1 MRSWLHIHW
10 KNIKLEPGLWRPP
23 QSSPWRPRPAP
34 PTGPS
39 SRGQWAARSARTRSA
54 RDPGP
59 SPAHKGLSTQ
69 AVQED
74 VKSGTRFPQPLTGR
88 AADSLS
94 CSEGAVSP
102 PPVLTGSQGLARDT
116 ASVPTPQRRASG
128 PQQVRGRHHSTPR
141 GSWCQHGWSV
151 GTASAEG
158 ASPGHGVVRVSQMK
172 GHKAQRG
179 KSQLLTAASASGK
192 LRGCRVLKERQFLLS
207 KIFLFVRSLLAALGL
222 HAGCG
227 LSAVCRAGAALCCHG
242 FSGRGAQV
250 PGRGPRCPAAHG
262 ILQTRGRTHGP
273 CALRR

>member
-1 MRSWLHIHW
+1 MWVRSLGW
-10 KNIKLEPGLWRPP
+10 E
-23 QSSPWRPRPAP
+23 
-34 PTGPS
+34 
-39 SRGQWAARSARTRSA
+39 
-54 RDPGP
+54 DP
-59 SPAHKGLSTQ
+59 L
-69 AVQED
+69 

-192 LRGCRVLKERQFLLS
+192 LRGCRVLKERHKSWLLTHENCQ
-207 KIFLFVRSLLAALGL
+207 LSL
-222 HAGCG
+222 
-227 LSAVCRAGAALCCHG
+227 VC
-242 FSGRGAQV
+242 QEV
-250 PGRGPRCPAAHG
+250 GPV
-262 ILQTRGRTHGP
+262 
-273 CALRR
+273 